1 MPLILKINK
10 ILFKIILEKKV
21 VKLSIIKYHKII
33 YNKMRI
39 YFIIWN
45 QSLKGFV
52 LMINKT
58 NRFIKIIKL
67 NKIYKIKYSKNI

>member
-10 ILFKIILEKKV
+10 ILFKIILKKKV

-33 YNKMRI
+33 YNKMII
-39 YFIIWN
+39 YFITWN